1 MTATTK
7 KRKAISA
14 VMAVAVT
21 AAILLMGTFAWQ
33 SISQTALNEAASGGN
48 PGGRLHDDFN
58 GSNKDVYVEN
68 FMTEAEG
75 GVPIYARVRLDEYME
90 IGVGAGLKTGD
101 ADYDSKEAVSLVA
114 GADINDVSTWKTHIP
129 DDETDV
135 FHDDYWSWTL
145 GGQTTY
151 MPTFNKNKDSLEAD
165 VNGTYDGTDAADD
178 IHYDDYV
185 PYANGEQ
192 KTANAVYDADENEID
207 EGDAAVE
214 GTNITTV
221 EETHMATSTLDGTV
235 MTMAEWKA
243 AGSKPGAYWVY
254 DVDGWAYWAQ
264 AIEPGTATGLLL
276 DGISLQ
282 KEPGDNWYYGI
293 NVVGQ
298 FATMGDWG
306 TAEGSDGFFGEN
318 DGPAPTADAL
328 FLLNQ
333 AAGRE
338 LTVKVTAPASEV
350 KLGESATFTAAVS
363 AGEAVHPNQKV
374 NWSVSGGTSVSTRI
388 TSDGTLTVGAD
399 ELVGG
404 TLTVRALSTVDN
416 TTFATYSVTVLS
428 SWDTTGLGSMTP
440 GTLETV
446 TIDGRDWYL
455 LARDGNKALIWAK
468 EMETTFGTDGV
479 DVFDGIANN
488 NNSGDNVWETSSAR
502 EWLNGTYLTSLST
515 LQSHAVQTSITT
527 RSEYNADTWITTQ
540 DKVFLLSEA
549 DLFGTHKSTA
559 TSEAKDY
566 TYGTSQLVTDVNMRK
581 CDTTI
586 ATYYWLRSPYGAA
599 GAVAD
604 VSASTSVVGSFGYF
618 YRRGVRP
625 ALWVNLAG

>member
-1 MTATTK
+1 MAATTQ
-7 KRKAISA
+7 KRKVISA
-14 VMAVAVT
+14 VTAVVVS
-21 AAILLMGTFAWQ
+21 AAILLTGTFAWQ
-33 SISQTALNEAASGGN
+33 SISQVALNERTGEVN
-48 PGGRLHDDFN
+48 PGGRLHDDFD
-58 GSNKDVYVEN
+58 GTNKDVYVEN

-101 ADYDSKEAVSLVA
+101 ADYASKEAVSLVT
-114 GADINDVSTWKTHIP
+114 GANINDVSTWKTHIP
-129 DDETDV
+129 DDATDV
-135 FHDDYWSWTL
+135 FHDDYWNWTL
-145 GGQTTY
+145 GGSTTY
-151 MPTFNKNKDSLEAD
+151 MPTFNKNKDSLKAD
-165 VNGTYDGTDAADD
+165 INGTYDGTDATDD
-178 IHYDDYV
+178 IHYNDYHA
-185 PYANGEQ
+185 YSLGEQ
-192 KTANAVYDADENEID
+192 KTDNAVYDKDDNTVD

-214 GTNITTV
+214 GTNITTK
-221 EETHMATSTLDGTV
+221 EETHTAASTLDGTV
-235 MTMAEWKA
+235 ITMAEWKA

-350 KLGESATFTAAVS
+350 KLGNTLQLTATVS
-363 AGEAVHPNQKV
+363 AGEAIHPNQKV

-388 TSDGTLTVGAD
+388 TSDGVLTVGAD

-416 TTFATYSVTVLS
+416 TTFATCSVTVLS

-455 LARDGNKALIWAK
+455 LARNGNNALLLSKDIL
-468 EMETTFGTDGV
+468 EQRQ
-479 DVFDGIANN
+479 FDA
-488 NNSGDNVWETSSAR
+488 SASKWETSELR
-502 EWLNGTYLTSLST
+502 TYLNGDWLSAQTT
-515 LQSHAVQTSITT
+515 LSQHAVETTINT
-527 RSEYNADTWITTQ
+527 RSSYGSTEFTATQ
-540 DKVFLLSEA
+540 DKVFLPSEA
-549 DLFGTHKSTA
+549 DVYGTQNERTA
-559 TSEAKDY
+559 QAQDY
-566 TYGTSQLVTDVNMRK
+566 TLGTEGVILPSNMRA
-581 CDTTI
+581 
-586 ATYYWLRSPYGAA
+586 ATLNGTNTGYYLRSLRGDSGY
-599 GAVAD
+599 
-604 VSASTSVVGSFGYF
+604 VSEVKNDGNLDYAYYSVSVV
-618 YRRGVRP
+618 GVRP